1 MRVSSTIK
9 ALRERCPSL
18 SKRVYGALQW
28 VSLSVVHPEKLP
40 CAYVFTQS
48 EDPKT
53 LQSSENSYKQLI
65 TATIAVVLCVPSLDV
80 RGQEGA
86 DKIEDLKDEVFK
98 ALLGWAPNSDPQC
111 VYEYANYRVIDTS
124 STPAMWCV
132 QLEFTVEY
140 MLDTDDTYIKT
151 EHENIGNFDKFYA
164 DVDKIESDKP
174 DGNIDAK
181 LRLTGLTEGRAKS
194 EPQDQTIYKDLW

>member
-28 VSLSVVHPEKLP
+28 VCLSVVHPEKLP

-80 RGQEGA
+80 R
-86 DKIEDLKDEVFK
+86 
-98 ALLGWAPNSDPQC
+98 
-111 VYEYANYRVIDTS
+111 
-124 STPAMWCV
+124 
-132 QLEFTVEY
+132 
-140 MLDTDDTYIKT
+140 
-151 EHENIGNFDKFYA
+151 
-164 DVDKIESDKP
+164 
-174 DGNIDAK
+174 
-181 LRLTGLTEGRAKS
+181 TGRRR
-194 EPQDQTIYKDLW
+194 QN

>member
-1 MRVSSTIK
+1 M
-9 ALRERCPSL
+9 
-18 SKRVYGALQW
+18 
-28 VSLSVVHPEKLP
+28 
-40 CAYVFTQS
+40 
-48 EDPKT
+48 
-53 LQSSENSYKQLI
+53 
-65 TATIAVVLCVPSLDV
+65 
-80 RGQEGA
+80 
-86 DKIEDLKDEVFK
+86 
-98 ALLGWAPNSDPQC
+98 LGWAPNGDPQC

-140 MLDTDDTYIKT
+140 MLDTDDTYIKA
-151 EHENIGNFDKFYA
+151 EHENLGNFDKFYA

-181 LRLTGLTEGRAKS
+181 LRLTGLTEGKAKS